1 MTATGARNRCW
12 ARSPAAPG
20 DAVAVSTEPR
30 GPPGPAPAPGDA
42 RDICR
47 RPARPPPIE
56 QCAPPWGPLL
66 LAASLA
72 SRAKRSRRLPNP
84 TGPPQDPEQAPPGRE
99 RGRRAPT
106 YAPRGLLGVPWQAP
120 VPRLRGQ
127 SPLASAAVDPGPAAW
142 PARKPTPSST
152 TRTKQCSS
160 CGPSG
165 ASRETDPTSRA
176 RTARSRGAAEM
187 KLYVC
192 ARSRERAQRL
202 APAKPCRCRLWNQ
215 QEQALVASA
224 ETAHDPWRRAFSR
237 LDDRASY
244 S

>member
-84 TGPPQDPEQAPPGRE
+84 TGPPQDPEQRRLDASAAAGPPPMPLGGCSGFPGRPLFRVFE
-99 RGRRAPT
+99 DSR
-106 YAPRGLLGVPWQAP
+106 PWQALQSTRGP
-120 VPRLRGQ
+120 QRGRPGSRPR
-127 SPLASAAVDPGPAAW
+127 PA
-142 PARKPTPSST
+142 P
-152 TRTKQCSS
+152 
-160 CGPSG
+160 
-165 ASRETDPTSRA
+165 RA
-176 RTARSRGAAEM
+176 RSNVAAAGQVE
-187 KLYVC
+187 L
-192 ARSRERAQRL
+192 RERQTPRVEREQRDRE
-202 APAKPCRCRLWNQ
+202 A
-215 QEQALVASA
+215 
-224 ETAHDPWRRAFSR
+224 RRK
-237 LDDRASY
+237 
-244 S
+244 